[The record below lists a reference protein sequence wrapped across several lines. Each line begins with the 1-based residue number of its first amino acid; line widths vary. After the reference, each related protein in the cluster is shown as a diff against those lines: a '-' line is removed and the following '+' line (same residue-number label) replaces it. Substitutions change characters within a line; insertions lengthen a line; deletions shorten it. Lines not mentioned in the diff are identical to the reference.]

1 MIYVM
6 RIITLLAISAAKS
19 LRTLTNII
27 EPVIQTRAT
36 IFTLSRQ
43 TLAKPG
49 TAVSNTSGICRGTQ
63 FQFLVV
69 DEHVSH
75 AAKKVIS
82 LNVFSSMTDCLLK
95 IFNSTQ
101 IQRRTKQVKFSEKKK
116 KKKKSNVESQTS
128 SFETKLGSLSKDD
141 SNEHARNTDQ
151 PLSKCKSIQLYL
163 LNSSLSL

>member
-36 IFTLSRQ
+36 IFTLFRQ

-101 IQRRTKQVKFSEKKK
+101 IQRRTKQVKFSA
-116 KKKKSNVESQTS
+116 KKKSNVESQTS

-151 PLSKCKSIQLYL
+151 PLSKCKSIQLSL
-163 LNSSLSL
+163 LNSS